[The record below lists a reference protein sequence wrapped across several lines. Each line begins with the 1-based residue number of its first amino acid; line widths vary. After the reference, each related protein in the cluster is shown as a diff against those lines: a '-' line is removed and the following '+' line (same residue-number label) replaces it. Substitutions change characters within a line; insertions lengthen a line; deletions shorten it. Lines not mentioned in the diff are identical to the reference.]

1 MSNGRVSTTNHQGT
15 IMNRMLRPLLV
26 AGFALAGASP
36 LAGQGIEGTWI
47 TEFERS
53 VRNEN
58 GAVSGGEKTRAKMVL
73 QQKGDSVSGTWE
85 VVGPGATTPATPRQL
100 RGTRSGNKLTLSSE
114 FDATVNINGE
124 QSTRKIGVIYELT
137 VTADKLEGT
146 MRMTSGDMDMPP
158 RPFSAWREK
167 S

>member
-1 MSNGRVSTTNHQGT
+1 MKTT
-15 IMNRMLRPLLV
+15 LRRLLL
-26 AGFALAGASP
+26 AGFALVGASP
-36 LAGQGIEGTWI
+36 LAGQEIEGTWI

-53 VRNEN
+53 VRNDN
-58 GAVSGGEKTRAKMVL
+58 GTVSGGEKAKAKMVL

-85 VVGPGATTPATPRQL
+85 VVAPGATTPATPRQL
-100 RGTRSGNKLTLSSE
+100 RGTRSGNKLSLSSE

-124 QSTRKIGVIYELT
+124 QSTRKIGVVYDLT
-137 VTADKLEGT
+137 VSADRLEGT

-167 S
+167 T